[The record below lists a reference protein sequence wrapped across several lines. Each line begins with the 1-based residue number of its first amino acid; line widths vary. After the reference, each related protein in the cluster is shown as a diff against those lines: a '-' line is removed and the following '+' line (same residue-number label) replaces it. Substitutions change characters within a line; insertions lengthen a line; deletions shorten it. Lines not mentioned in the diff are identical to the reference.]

1 VRLLSEAKCQNA
13 ASRRPGP
20 SRTSTQ
26 LLSSA
31 THNGQALAY
40 VYFENEPGRR
50 SAAKLLERDEARRI
64 AANDVTSLQHS
75 EQFNRPPL
83 VGPCLHTIRNQDLIV
98 PFEGLR
104 MG

>member
-1 VRLLSEAKCQNA
+1 M
-13 ASRRPGP
+13 
-20 SRTSTQ
+20 
-26 LLSSA
+26 
-31 THNGQALAY
+31 
-40 VYFENEPGRR
+40 
-50 SAAKLLERDEARRI
+50 RDEARRI

>member
-1 VRLLSEAKCQNA
+1 VLCA
-13 ASRRPGP
+13 
-20 SRTSTQ
+20 
-26 LLSSA
+26 
-31 THNGQALAY
+31 GQKLAY
-40 VYFENEPGRR
+40 LYCEDELRPAISR
-50 SAAKLLERDEARRI
+50 KLLTKDEARRI

>member
-1 VRLLSEAKCQNA
+1 MNA
-13 ASRRPGP
+13 IA
-20 SRTSTQ
+20 
-26 LLSSA
+26 A
-31 THNGQALAY
+31 TMRDHSGQQLAY
-40 VYFENEPGRR
+40 VYFEDEPGRR
-50 SAAKLLERDEARRI
+50 SAAKLLTRDEARRI

-75 EQFNRPPL
+75 DQFNRPPP